1 VKSKLDNDY
10 ILVSNVLNGDTDSF
24 SLLVSKYKDG
34 IYNFIYKMTFSRED
48 AEDILQEVFIRVY
61 NNLYKYDNRWHFS
74 TWLYRIALN
83 VFKSHYSKKKKQR
96 NIDYQEVLS
105 SLPDNLI
112 NNPELVYEMK
122 EHNLEILKILDSV
135 KFEDKTILVLKHIQ
149 GFSYREI
156 AEILKLSPEN
166 VRIKVM
172 RAKKILYK
180 KFNEHRE
187 V

>member
-1 VKSKLDNDY
+1 MCSKAIIPRRKN
-10 ILVSNVLNGDTDSF
+10 T
-24 SLLVSKYKDG
+24 
-34 IYNFIYKMTFSRED
+34 
-48 AEDILQEVFIRVY
+48 
-61 NNLYKYDNRWHFS
+61 
-74 TWLYRIALN
+74 
-83 VFKSHYSKKKKQR
+83 R

-122 EHNLEILKILDSV
+122 EHNLEILKILDSL